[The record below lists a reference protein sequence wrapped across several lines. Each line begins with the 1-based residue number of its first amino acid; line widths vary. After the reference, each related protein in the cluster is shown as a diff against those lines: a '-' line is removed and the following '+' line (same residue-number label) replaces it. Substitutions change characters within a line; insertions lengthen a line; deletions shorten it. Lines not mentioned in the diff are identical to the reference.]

1 MDVQDSLKQIE
12 LIRREGCTS
21 SQSNQNSSCRCSI
34 LNCIWIRN
42 RNTVDPATLSDTSKP
57 FKDSRHS
64 QVEEVEMT
72 ANTTTAS
79 AMKAPQ
85 GITRNL
91 LKKLAVA
98 AGVLIIA
105 FLLGYVPSSISS
117 RSTQRQNAELE
128 RQLRVTDLGNQLAMA
143 SYEANRN
150 NYASATEF
158 STRFFNGLPEIITE
172 SKDQPLR
179 QKLQAMLLHRD
190 EITSNPAQVD
200 QTVKEKLAQMYAEY
214 FQATQP
220 NKKSGQ

>member
-1 MDVQDSLKQIE
+1 MI
-12 LIRREGCTS
+12 
-21 SQSNQNSSCRCSI
+21 
-34 LNCIWIRN
+34 
-42 RNTVDPATLSDTSKP
+42 
-57 FKDSRHS
+57 
-64 QVEEVEMT
+64 

-79 AMKAPQ
+79 PTRAPQ
-85 GITRNL
+85 DITWNP

-105 FLLGYVPSSISS
+105 FLLGYVPSSLSS

-128 RQLRVTDLGNQLAMA
+128 NKLRVADLGNQLAMA

-150 NYASATEF
+150 NYANATEF
-158 STRFFNGLPEIITE
+158 SSRFFKGLPEIITQ

-200 QTVKEKLAQMYAEY
+200 QAVKEKLAQMYAEY
-214 FQATQP
+214 FQATQL
-220 NKKSGQ
+220 N